1 MPTVLYSIYM
11 LVSKRIAPAG
21 AVGYISD
28 PLRSIVIDPPTV
40 FFFFAA
46 LVVFAQFGFYILY
59 NE

>member
-40 FFFFAA
+40 FFFAA